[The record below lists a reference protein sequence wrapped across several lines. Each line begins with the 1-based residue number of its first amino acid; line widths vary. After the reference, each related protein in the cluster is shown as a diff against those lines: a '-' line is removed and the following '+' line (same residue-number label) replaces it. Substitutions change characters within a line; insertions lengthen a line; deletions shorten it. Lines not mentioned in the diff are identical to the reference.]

1 MKNKLMA
8 FHAPVVWPRI
18 ICKSLLALPLFLS
31 AVAMAAPDPNEIGA
45 QPQGVPTVAQGKAAW
60 AAVLQGEELAAG
72 RAVQL
77 LPPPDY
83 HLTRDEKD
91 NLDLT
96 DGKLASKNNDRIWF
110 QKDAV
115 GWYLTP
121 GETVSVLVD
130 LEREEEI
137 GRVAIRVLG
146 GREQGSL
153 VFPKGFEILVSNDK
167 NIFYRLN
174 ELQKLQPAESELSDF
189 KTTFYLPEP
198 KKAYMH
204 AFSFDTNVKARYVVI
219 RMTRDSGIFADEIS
233 IQRKWT
239 RDAVTPL
246 TQYPVARFYAEGVA
260 VFPRKEPQVITDNV
274 VTPCYFVVQ
283 DNRDGKPAGKID
295 MLVDVPAGIEL
306 VGASGL
312 PYEAQRASQAG
323 ERRYRVDLLKR
334 GSGRYGPYFFQV
346 KDKTKVPAAAQFRVT
361 ARVGGQNSH
370 VVETPLQIVT
380 IPEVNTHGVLD
391 VSLTWMNEGNALA
404 WPDFYQSFRKLGF
417 DYVSA
422 FPRWYSTPDG
432 KMALESAYS
441 VGLAADGGQYNVL
454 LEKVKAGS
462 QGALQLLDEAR
473 KQNFRIVANDSPF
486 HILGKTVDEALKNG
500 KIPEE
505 EQREVFNV
513 VDGKVG
519 KYVHPL
525 YRGRY
530 FQNEI
535 SRIKMEVEATRPDE
549 FYLDIEWWYESV
561 DESQKDE
568 RMVAAWKASGKTWED
583 FRSDVGTDVLRAVR
597 TAVDEAARNAGIKPP
612 KIGLY
617 NSHASGHQVQKFFEF
632 SKLYPDII
640 QFSMPSLYVQ
650 GRTLDVIAKVRAD
663 YAKLGNRDI
672 IPWLTAGTY
681 GEFDPQHM
689 ETMVLESILN
699 GARGVTYYYF
709 YDFDPMDFYYH
720 ARALSFLMKYPQ
732 LMKEGKPLPEW
743 TGSNPNLNYTAFSD
757 GKEALLM
764 VGNYKRSHDGKC
776 RVALPLGGVKKVVN
790 VVTGAALM
798 PGQQQNLDVPPGGY
812 VLLHVSR

>member
-1 MKNKLMA
+1 M
-8 FHAPVVWPRI
+8 
-18 ICKSLLALPLFLS
+18 
-31 AVAMAAPDPNEIGA
+31 
-45 QPQGVPTVAQGKAAW
+45 AQGKAAW
-60 AAVLQGEELAAG
+60 AKLLVGQELAAG
-72 RAVQL
+72 RAVQY
-77 LPPPDY
+77 LPQPDY

-91 NLDLT
+91 KFDLT
-96 DGKLASKNNDRIWF
+96 DGKLVSKNNDRIWF
-110 QKDAV
+110 YKDAV

-121 GETVSVLVD
+121 GETMSVLVD

-167 NIFYRLN
+167 KTFYRLS
-174 ELQKLQPAESELSDF
+174 EMQKLQPAESELSDF

-204 AFSFDTNVKARYVVI
+204 AFGFDTNVKARYVVI
-219 RMTRDSGIFADEIS
+219 RMTRDSGVFADEIS

-239 RDAVTPL
+239 RDAVMPL
-246 TQYPVARFYAEGVA
+246 TQYPVTRFYADGVA

-283 DNRDGKPAGKID
+283 DNREGTPTGKID
-295 MLVDVPAGIEL
+295 MLVDVPEGIEL

-312 PYEAQRASQAG
+312 PYEVQSASRVG

-334 GSGRYGPYFFQV
+334 GTGRYGPYFFQV
-346 KDKTKVPAAAQFRVT
+346 KDKTKVPANARFRVT
-361 ARVGGQNSH
+361 ARVAGESSH
-370 VVETPLQIVT
+370 VVETPLQLVT
-380 IPEVNTHGVLD
+380 IPEVDTHGVLD
-391 VSLTWMNEGNALA
+391 VSLAWMNEGNALT
-404 WPDFYQSFRKLGF
+404 WPGFQQSFRKLGF

-422 FPRWYSTPDG
+422 FPRWYRTPDG

-441 VGLAADGGQYNVL
+441 VGLIADGEQYSEVL
-454 LEKVKAGS
+454 AKVKAGS
-462 QGALQLLDEAR
+462 RESLQLLDEAR
-473 KQNFRIVANDSPF
+473 QQNFRILANDSPF
-486 HILGKTVDEALKNG
+486 HILEKTLAAALKAG
-500 KIPEE
+500 QIPKD
-505 EQREVFNV
+505 EQREIYNV
-513 VDGKVG
+513 VDGEIG
-519 KYVHPL
+519 QYVHPL

-535 SRIKMEVEATRPDE
+535 SRIKMQVEVTRPDE
-549 FYLDIEWWYESV
+549 LYLDIEWWYESV

-597 TAVDEAARNAGIKPP
+597 KAVDEAARNAGIAAP

-640 QFSMPSLYVQ
+640 QYSMPSLYVQ
-650 GRTLDVIAKVRAD
+650 GRTLDVIAKIRAD

-709 YDFDPMDFYYH
+709 YDFDPMDFYHH
-720 ARALSFLMKYPQ
+720 ANALSLLMKHPQ
-732 LMKEGKPLPEW
+732 LVKAGKPKVW
-743 TGSNPNLNYTAFSD
+743 TGSNPDLNYTAFGTD
-757 GKEALLM
+757 RELFLM
-764 VGNYKRSHDGKC
+764 VGNYKRSRDGKS
-776 RVALPLGGVKKVVN
+776 RVQIPLSSVGKVEN
-790 VVTGAALM
+790 VVTGAALKA
-798 PGQQQNLDVPPGGY
+798 GRELSLDVPPGGY

>member
-1 MKNKLMA
+1 MPRKTDMSHCRFVLIA
-8 FHAPVVWPRI
+8 CIASLAIPVLQSVAHAE
-18 ICKSLLALPLFLS
+18 
-31 AVAMAAPDPNEIGA
+31 PDPNEIGA
-45 QPQGVPTVAQGKAAW
+45 QPQGVPTVAQGREAW
-60 AAVLQGEELAAG
+60 AKILVGQELAAG
-72 RAVQL
+72 RQVQF
-77 LPPPDY
+77 LPRPDY
-83 HLTRDEKD
+83 HLTLDQKD

-153 VFPKGFEILVSNDK
+153 VFPKGFEILVSSDK
-167 NIFYRLN
+167 ETFYRLS

-204 AFSFDTNVKARYVVI
+204 PFSFDTNVKARYVVI
-219 RMTRDSGIFADEIS
+219 RMTRESGIFADEIS

-239 RDAVTPL
+239 PDAVTPL
-246 TQYPVARFYAEGVA
+246 TQYPEARFYAEGVA
-260 VFPRKEPQVITDNV
+260 VLPRKESQVVIENV

-283 DNRDGKPAGKID
+283 DNREGKATGKID

-306 VGASGL
+306 IGAAGL
-312 PYEAQRASQAG
+312 NFESQAAPKPG

-334 GSGRYGPYFFQV
+334 GTGRYGPYFFQV
-346 KDKTKVPAAAQFRVT
+346 KDKTKVPADARFRVT
-361 ARVGGQNSH
+361 ARVAGENSH
-370 VVETPLQIVT
+370 VVETPLRTVVL
-380 IPEVNTHGVLD
+380 PEVDTRGVLD
-391 VSLTWMNEGNALA
+391 VSLAWMNEGNALT
-404 WPDFYQSFRKLGF
+404 WPGFQQEFRKLGF

-422 FPRWYSTPDG
+422 FPRWYQTPDK
-432 KMALESAYS
+432 KMALEAGYS
-441 VGLAADGGQYNVL
+441 VGLAADAGQYNVL
-454 LEKVKAGS
+454 LEKVKSGS
-462 QGALQLLDEAR
+462 SNALQLLDESR
-473 KQNFRIVANDSPF
+473 KKNFRIVANDSPF
-486 HILGKTVDEALKNG
+486 HILGKTLDEALKAG
-500 KIPEE
+500 KIPEQ
-505 EQREVFNV
+505 EQREIFNV

-535 SRIKMEVEATRPDE
+535 SRIKMQVEVTRPDE

-568 RMVAAWKASGKTWED
+568 RMIAAWKASGKTWED
-583 FRSDVGTDVLRAVR
+583 FRSDIGTDVLRAVR
-597 TAVDEAARNAGIKPP
+597 KAVDEAARNAGIAAP

-640 QFSMPSLYVQ
+640 QYSMPSLYVQ
-650 GRTLDVIAKVRAD
+650 GRTLDVIAKIRAD

-709 YDFDPMDFYYH
+709 YDFDPMDFYHH
-720 ARALSFLMKYPQ
+720 ANALSLLMKHPQ
-732 LMKEGKPLPEW
+732 LVKAGKPKAW
-743 TGSNPNLNYTAFSD
+743 TGSNPDLNYTAFGTD
-757 GKEALLM
+757 RELFLM
-764 VGNYKRSHDGKC
+764 VGNYKRSRDGKS
-776 RVALPLGGVKKVVN
+776 RVQIPLSSVGKIQN
-790 VVTGAALM
+790 VVTGAALKA
-798 PGQQQNLDVPPGGY
+798 GRELSLDVPPGGY